1 MALVDYEKLTA
12 LLSSRR
18 KPGSIGFR
26 VGARNDKQEAGMTDV
41 QKIVKEIDKRTLGYA
56 DKKKFFVDTLAYG
69 IARICAAFYPKPV
82 IVRFSDFK
90 TNEYRTLVGGEL
102 YEPKEEN
109 PMLGWRGA
117 SRYYHPAFAEAF
129 QMELAAYKKV
139 REEMGLKNLEG
150 MVPMC
155 RTPEE
160 GKKVLAL
167 IDKAGLRKT
176 NPPMRVNVMCEIP
189 TNIIR
194 AKDFLKIFDG
204 MSIGSN
210 DLTQM
215 TLGLDRDGN
224 ERIRG
229 IANESDDAIKLFVSS
244 VIKECKKQKKYIG
257 ICGQAPSDMPEFAKF
272 LVKEGI
278 ESMSLNPDSV
288 IKTILYLGKK
298 GK

>member
-1 MALVDYEKLTA
+1 M
-12 LLSSRR
+12 
-18 KPGSIGFR
+18 
-26 VGARNDKQEAGMTDV
+26 
-41 QKIVKEIDKRTLGYA
+41 
-56 DKKKFFVDTLAYG
+56 
-69 IARICAAFYPKPV
+69 
-82 IVRFSDFK
+82 RFSDFK
-90 TNEYRTLVGGEL
+90 TNEYRTLIGGDI

-139 REEMGLKNLEG
+139 REVMGLKNLEG

-167 IDKAGLRKT
+167 IDKAGLRKGG
-176 NPPMRVNVMCEIP
+176 MKVNVMCEVP
-189 TNIIR
+189 TNVIR
-194 AKDFLKIFDG
+194 AKDFLKLFDG

-215 TLGLDRDGN
+215 TLGIDRDGN

-229 IANESDDAIKLFVSS
+229 IANESDES
-244 VIKECKKQKKYIG
+244 VKELVRMIIKECKKQKKYIG
-257 ICGQAPSDMPEFAKF
+257 ICGQAPSDMPEFAEF
-272 LVKEGI
+272 LMKEGI

-288 IKTILYLGKK
+288 IKTVLYLGKRNK
-298 GK
+298 